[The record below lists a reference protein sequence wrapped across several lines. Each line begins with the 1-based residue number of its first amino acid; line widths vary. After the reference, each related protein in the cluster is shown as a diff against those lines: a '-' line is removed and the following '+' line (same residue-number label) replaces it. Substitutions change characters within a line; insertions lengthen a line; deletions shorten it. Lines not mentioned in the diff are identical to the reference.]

1 MSMDQQQPAID
12 PELTLDEP
20 VGSLEE
26 ALPLL
31 RRPFTTDALHWKV
44 QSSQNYWSEALVVPY
59 IDVRL
64 VIERLNLVC
73 GEDWHEG
80 DPERNLPAFEKA
92 PVGEGLLCR
101 LTLFGNTRCDVG
113 SGYAYNLKGL
123 FSDAMKRAGVKF
135 GIGVALYAFPKT
147 VLKVDEHG
155 LLEKFEYSTKKGSK
169 TTNRITPAGIE
180 HLRGVHSM
188 WLDGPGATFGKPLDH
203 GDQGE
208 STGDAEA
215 ETQPVEEEVPS
226 TEHTTGVQSLQQ
238 SLREGDGQ

>member
-1 MSMDQQQPAID
+1 VTDEMTQPAID

-20 VGSLEE
+20 VGSLEA
-26 ALPLL
+26 ALHLL

-44 QSSQNYWSEALVVPY
+44 QSSQNYWKEALVVPY

-73 GEDWHEG
+73 GGEWHEG
-80 DPERNLPAFEKA
+80 DPERQLLAFEKA

-101 LTLFGNTRCDVG
+101 LTLFGNTRSDVG

-135 GIGVALYAFPKT
+135 GIGVSLYAFPKT
-147 VLKVDEHG
+147 VLLVDDHG
-155 LLEKFEYSTKKGSK
+155 LLEKFEYSTKKGTK
-169 TTNRITPAGIE
+169 TTNRITPRGIS
-180 HLRGVHSM
+180 HLRGVYSM
-188 WLDGPGATFGKPLDH
+188 WLEGPGLTFGKPLDH

-215 ETQPVEEEVPS
+215 EAQPVEEEVPS
-226 TEHTTGVQSLQQ
+226 AEHTQGIEGLQQ
-238 SLREGDGQ
+238 SLRAGGES